1 MIDVRKI
8 TKKYKEKTIFE
19 HLSFSVPAGS
29 MLAITGESGI
39 GKTTLLNCLGQLETI
54 NEGEILINGQKISRK
69 NRKTFFREQ
78 AGFLF
83 QNYALID
90 NETVKQNLTLVS

>member
-54 NEGEILINGQKISRK
+54 NEGEILIDGQKSAE
-69 NRKTFFREQ
+69 KTEKHFF
-78 AGFLF
+78 G
-83 QNYALID
+83 N
-90 NETVKQNLTLVS
+90 KLVFYFKTMH

>member
-39 GKTTLLNCLGQLETI
+39 GKTTLLN
-54 NEGEILINGQKISRK
+54 
-69 NRKTFFREQ
+69 F
-78 AGFLF
+78 
-83 QNYALID
+83 
-90 NETVKQNLTLVS
+90 